1 MLQLTPPMGWN
12 SWNTFGKDINEAV
25 IRETAD
31 TMVATGLRDAGYNYL
46 VIDDIWSLRYRDE
59 NGRIVPDPEKFPN
72 GMKAVADYVHGK
84 GLKFGMYSCAGSLTC
99 AGYPGSF
106 QYEFIDA
113 ETFASWGVDYLKYDY
128 CFKPVGE
135 DGAKLYRRMGLA
147 LANCGR
153 DILFSACSWGADDTP
168 EWIKST
174 GAHLWR
180 STGDVFD
187 SWESIKVNFKKQLSL
202 VSRNGLGCFN
212 DMDMLVVGM
221 KNNGNVGMGGCTP
234 TEYRTHYSAWALF
247 GSPLMI
253 GCDIRNMDED
263 TVKTLMNPE
272 IIAIDQD
279 PSYRQPFVMG
289 GHGQD
294 AFWPDEDRFIVARL
308 LEGGDIAIGAFN
320 LTDGASNL
328 HFHLSRIGLDR
339 TCGVELAMKE
349 LWTGEETKTR
359 DGQFTVEG
367 VPAHGCRIYRA
378 KLIKK

>member
-1 MLQLTPPMGWN
+1 MLQLTPPMGFN
-12 SWNTFGKDINEAV
+12 TWNTFGRDINETM

-31 TMVATGLRDAGYNYL
+31 KMVSSGLRDMGYRYL

-72 GMKAVADYVHGK
+72 GMKAVADYVHEK

-99 AGYPGSF
+99 GGFPGSY

-135 DGAKLYRRMGLA
+135 EGAKLYRRMGLA

-153 DILFSACSWGADDTP
+153 DIVFSACSWGEDQTAD
-168 EWIKST
+168 WIKST

-187 SWESIKVNFKKQLSL
+187 SWESIKVNFKKQLDL
-202 VSRNGLGCFN
+202 VNRNGLGCFN

-221 KNNGNVGMGGCTP
+221 KNHGNVGMGGCSAI
-234 TEYRTHYSAWALF
+234 EYRTHFTGWALF

-253 GCDIRNMDED
+253 GCDIREMDED
-263 TVKTLMNPE
+263 TVKTLMNPDV
-272 IIAIDQD
+272 IAIDQD

-294 AFWPDEDRFIVARL
+294 AFWPDEDRVVIARL

-320 LTDGASNL
+320 LSDNATNL
-328 HFHLSRIGLDR
+328 HFHLARIGLDR

-349 LWTGEETKTR
+349 LWTGEETRTR
-359 DGQFTVEG
+359 DFQFTVEN
-367 VPAHGCRIYRA
+367 VPAHGCRLYRCR
-378 KLIKK
+378 LIQK